1 MGLFDDDLFDF
12 DGDGKTDPGEEFFA
26 YRMFEEMQKEDSGD
40 EDDFVVL
47 DEEDEDELYVFG
59 GEAPS
64 SSVPPARDLSA
75 LPAEPEN
82 APAPEEP
89 ITAEAYARRRSSI
102 IRACLINIRD
112 ALAFCVVPGVLIGIL
127 LAMEKGS
134 ERSTAAK
141 WLIAGAVIVI
151 VLILFAYAAD
161 TARKLRV
168 LRAYREQYLQS
179 LSPTERAAA
188 DNRRRK
194 TSWLIAGVIA
204 ALLLALLV
212 ALLVR
217 SANTA
222 AVYRDAETLIAAGAY
237 DEALTTLETIR
248 ERGYQDTDALMLLCR
263 AHQEYD
269 SGRAVDAYHTMQ
281 RVRFNH
287 LSQEQRSEVDA
298 FRQTL
303 RDEYDAYIH
312 RLAERQQAEYERVQS
327 LPFPAVGQF
336 VTKSQLDGMK
346 WEGNDNHTFSVSTTV
361 YLYIGGN
368 TKYRLWITDYNC
380 IKKVVEVSGSG
391 SGGSSGK
398 TSFDTGPS
406 VEGFSHPEDFYDWY
420 PDDFVDFEDAEA
432 YYYAHGGE

>member
-12 DGDGKTDPGEEFFA
+12 DGDGKTDPGEEFLA
-26 YRMFEEMQKEDSGD
+26 YMMFEEMQKEDD
-40 EDDFVVL
+40 
-47 DEEDEDELYVFG
+47 EDEDGFVDLEEEDGDESSDFD

-64 SSVPPARDLSA
+64 APAPPARDLPA

-89 ITAEAYARRRSSI
+89 VTAEAYARRRSSV
-102 IRACLINIRD
+102 IRACLINVRD
-112 ALAFCVVPGVLIGIL
+112 ALAFCFVPGVLIGIL

-141 WLIAGAVIVI
+141 WAIAGAAIVI
-151 VLILFAYAAD
+151 VLVLFAYAAD
-161 TARKLRV
+161 TARKLRA

-179 LSPTERAAA
+179 LSPDEQAAA
-188 DNRRRK
+188 DDRIRK
-194 TSWLIAGVIA
+194 ILWLNAGVIA
-204 ALLLALLV
+204 VLLLALLV
-212 ALLVR
+212 ALSVR
-217 SANTA
+217 TANTA
-222 AVYRDAETLIAAGAY
+222 AIYRDAETLIAAGAY

-248 ERGYQDTDALMLLCR
+248 DKNYHDTDSLMLLCR

-269 SGRAVDAYHTMQ
+269 GGRGVSAYYTMQ
-281 RVRFNH
+281 HAHFNH

-298 FRQTL
+298 FRRTL
-303 RDEYDAYIH
+303 QDEYDAYIH
-312 RLAERQQAEYERVQS
+312 RIAEQQQAEYERIRS

-346 WEGNDNHTFSVSTTV
+346 WEGNDNHTFSVSTSI
-361 YLYIGGN
+361 YLYVSGN

-380 IKKVVEVSGSG
+380 IRQVVEVSGSS

-406 VEGFSHPEDFYDWY
+406 VDGFSHPEDFYDWY
-420 PDDFVDFEDAEA
+420 PDDFVDYEDAED